1 MTRKGFK
8 FTDSIQESE
17 DASVTPRS
25 PEEGYLLVV
34 SGVRD
39 GWKDG
44 DYWGSVQL
52 KHPKEEIEE
61 NPDFA
66 GKRYDFFLGS
76 GLQKKSRR
84 GNLVALQRALGFEN
98 SAIVESLKDLIGRTG
113 RFAVWVREDSQTKE
127 KTNGVRPIAPKVSE
141 PDIDEIEDDDFDE

>member
-1 MTRKGFK
+1 MSNKSFK

-17 DASVTPRS
+17 DASVTPKS

-44 DYWGSVQL
+44 NYWGAITL
-52 KHPKEEIEE
+52 KHPSQEQEDNEA
-61 NPDFA
+61 FA
-66 GKRYDFFLGS
+66 GKRYDLFLGS

-84 GNLVALQRALGFEN
+84 KDLVRLQKCLGFDSDHVMET
-98 SAIVESLKDLIGRTG
+98 LKDLVGRSG
-113 RFAVWVREDSQTKE
+113 RFYVWVKEDPETKE
-127 KTNGVRPIAPKVSE
+127 KINGVRPIVPKIE
-141 PDIDEIEDDDFDE
+141 PDEDELLDDDIE